1 MKELYYYLIGLIE
14 PWTVDD
20 VQFQVK
26 SQQVDIWVS
35 YKSSTC
41 LCDGC
46 KEPCPIYDHVNERT
60 WRHLD
65 SCGYKTFVHAKI
77 PRIKCSLHG
86 IHQIDVPWAQ
96 AHSRF
101 TLMFQQLAIDILNQC
116 TISGAAKILRIS

>member
-14 PWTVDD
+14 PWTIDD

-35 YKSSTC
+35 YKSNSC
-41 LCDGC
+41 QCGEC
-46 KEPCPIYDHVNERT
+46 EESSPIYDHVNERS

-65 SCGYKTFVHAKI
+65 SCGYKTFVYAKI
-77 PRIKCSLHG
+77 PRIKCSQHA
-86 IHQIDVPWAQ
+86 IHQVNIPWAQ

-101 TLMFQQLAIDILNQC
+101 TLMFQQLAIDI
-116 TISGAAKILRIS
+116 